1 HHQPGGLETGDHHFF
16 FRAEDGI
23 RDFHVTGVQ
32 TCALPISGA
41 EWFDTSTYPTA
52 RFQAT
57 AFKALGGN
65 RYEAA
70 GTLRIKTTTV
80 PVVLP
85 FTFDEANG
93 TATVAGKLE
102 LDRTALNMGMMSD
115 AGGDWVSK
123 AIGVEIKVKA
133 TQAG

>member
-1 HHQPGGLETGDHHFF
+1 MTIQTGSAKTGDPTQ
-16 FRAEDGI
+16 EGS
-23 RDFHVTGVQ
+23 
-32 TCALPISGA
+32 LPGA
-41 EWFDTSTYPTA
+41 EWFDTATYPTA

-65 RYEAA
+65 RYEAT
-70 GTLRIKTTTV
+70 GTLRIKATTV

-85 FTFDEANG
+85 FTFDEASG

-102 LDRTALNMGMMSD
+102 LDRTALNMGMASD

-123 AIGVEIKVKA
+123 AIGVEIRVKA
-133 TQAG
+133 ERAG

>member
-52 RFQAT
+52 RFEAT

-65 RYEAA
+65 RYEAT

-80 PVVLP
+80 PVVLRSEERRVGQA
-85 FTFDEANG
+85 DG
-93 TATVAGKLE
+93 TRRRREPRQSRARTQPTEQCLE
-102 LDRTALNMGMMSD
+102 
-115 AGGDWVSK
+115 
-123 AIGVEIKVKA
+123 
-133 TQAG
+133 